1 MFIGTLACIITRV
14 WVFGEVSAILE
25 QQGMVDS
32 HSVWCIPQL
41 LHGNLWGSVRGVRT
55 SKSIL
60 YIVKAEIILGC
71 EPPLKTEAGCF
82 VATYF
87 SKWGIS
93 PSSECG
99 NTLRILKYIKRSTDF
114 INITVK
120 VMGDFPEKSSLTK
133 AYVRQGS
140 LETTRRI
147 FNWQ

>member
-14 WVFGEVSAILE
+14 WVFGEVSAILK

-55 SKSIL
+55 FKSIL
-60 YIVKAEIILGC
+60 YTVKAEIILGC
-71 EPPLKTEAGCF
+71 EPPLKTEAG
-82 VATYF
+82 YF
-87 SKWGIS
+87 EQLTFLNG
-93 PSSECG
+93 EYG

-120 VMGDFPEKSSLTK
+120 VVGDFPEKSSLTK